1 LLSAT
6 FGFIVSAPGFQLAG
20 HTASHTQKL
29 HILGVNKLL
38 MAEISYEIIQYN
50 TARQNYALFLTE
62 HKLPSVLYSWERNFG
77 SFVGF
82 SRLPITET
90 PPRMAQH
97 CGPTAAV
104 AVVSRD
110 PTFVPRTPATSPEN
124 NRRVHLSL
132 VCPRQGLVT
141 GACAREGGK
150 CRSTGAVVGRLYR
163 ACATPAT
170 AAEAASMSTD
180 THGLQP

>member
-1 LLSAT
+1 
-6 FGFIVSAPGFQLAG
+6 
-20 HTASHTQKL
+20 
-29 HILGVNKLL
+29 

-132 VCPRQGLVT
+132 VCPRRGLVT

-150 CRSTGAVVGRLYR
+150 CRSTGAVVGRRRPTVQSLR
-163 ACATPAT
+163 HARHCCWGRLRVNRHTRPSAIVDRGRHAVA
-170 AAEAASMSTD
+170 AAESLLPTRCPQPIASSQSPPLNM
-180 THGLQP
+180 